1 MELVNLLKIKSI
13 VMKSK
18 NLFCLLFTLTSVI
31 SYSQSEEIDSLKTED
46 NTKFISLGVKI
57 GIPNL
62 ASLNGEIILPILDN
76 HFAPYIDYGAFNLDI
91 DDTESDLNYTEY
103 GINFYFSNKG
113 KGLYLGVGTAQL
125 DSEFTFNNLTFE
137 ENGVSQIGSAKTNLD
152 INTLNLKLGFK
163 TGGSIYFRLEIGYG
177 MGSIPE
183 NIDFRA
189 TSNGITESFSEDIP
203 AIPGLSSGGLFISN
217 LGFGLS
223 F

>member
-1 MELVNLLKIKSI
+1 M
-13 VMKSK
+13 K
-18 NLFCLLFTLTSVI
+18 NLFFLIFTLTSI
-31 SYSQSEEIDSLKTED
+31 LSFSQNEEIDTLKIED
-46 NTKFISLGVKI
+46 KSRLISLGAKI

-62 ASLNGEIILPILDN
+62 ASLNGEIVLPILDN

-91 DDTESDLNYTEY
+91 EDTESSLNYTEY
-103 GINFYFSNKG
+103 GINFYFSNNG
-113 KGLYLGVGTAQL
+113 KGLYASAGIAQL

-163 TGGSIYFRLEIGYG
+163 TGGSIYFRFEIGYG

-183 NIDFRA
+183 SIDFIA
-189 TSNGITESFSEDIP
+189 TSNGITESFSEDVP
-203 AIPGLSSGGLFISN
+203 AIPGLNSGGLLISN
-217 LGFGLS
+217 FGFGLS

>member
-1 MELVNLLKIKSI
+1 M
-13 VMKSK
+13 K
-18 NLFCLLFTLTSVI
+18 NLFFLIFTLTSII
-31 SYSQSEEIDSLKTED
+31 SFSQSEKIDTLKIED
-46 NTKFISLGVKI
+46 KSRLISLGAKI

-62 ASLNGEIILPILDN
+62 ASLNGEIVLPILDN

-91 DDTESDLNYTEY
+91 EDTESSLNFTEY
-103 GINFYFSNKG
+103 GINFYFSNNG
-113 KGLYLGVGTAQL
+113 KGLYASAGIAQL

-163 TGGSIYFRLEIGYG
+163 TGGSIYFRFEIGYG

-183 NIDFRA
+183 SIDFIA
-189 TSNGITESFSEDIP
+189 TSNGITESFSEDVP
-203 AIPGLSSGGLFISN
+203 AIPGLNSGGLLISN
-217 LGFGLS
+217 FGFGLS